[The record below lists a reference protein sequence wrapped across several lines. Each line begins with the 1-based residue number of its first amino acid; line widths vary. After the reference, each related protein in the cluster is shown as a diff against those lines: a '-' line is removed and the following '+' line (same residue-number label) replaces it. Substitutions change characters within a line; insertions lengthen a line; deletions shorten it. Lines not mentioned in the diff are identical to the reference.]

1 MTKTVMYG
9 GEPYTVVDYGQRCV
23 YCGEDTSFGSG
34 NYVNRL
40 GADTYD
46 EETKEYRDGYGCPSC
61 MALDCDRCDEKIGI
75 DEDYSPY
82 CVYGDDDPGEF
93 SDGSYR
99 VCHDCLTEGEKQ
111 IMEAKN
117 ND

>member
-1 MTKTVMYG
+1 MYD
-9 GEPYTVVDYGQRCV
+9 GEPYTVVDYGSGCV
-23 YCGEDTSFGSG
+23 FCGEDTSFGSG
-34 NYVNRL
+34 NYVNRI

-46 EETKEYRDGYGCPSC
+46 EDTKEYRDGYGCPSC

-75 DEDYSPY
+75 DEDYSPH
-82 CVYGDDDPGEF
+82 CVYGDDDPGKF

-111 IMEAKN
+111 ILEAKN
-117 ND
+117 NE